1 MSSERRPANAGES
14 QDDRPIAELGAAS
27 DERRAAAVENLR
39 AEAAAL
45 LAPLADVLHEL
56 PLEYPERPIIQDT
69 LIALR
74 NLLNPDG
81 VQGRGS
87 RLRMASQALS
97 DAASAAQHQYEELR
111 AAESA

>member
-1 MSSERRPANAGES
+1 MPPERQPENTGEPHN
-14 QDDRPIAELGAAS
+14 DRSIADLGAES

-39 AEAAAL
+39 ADAAAL

-81 VQGRGS
+81 VQGRAS

-97 DAASAAQHQYEELR
+97 DAASAAQHQYEDLR